1 MSNIYVIRHQG
12 YTESKVQFPYR
23 HNHRI
28 GTHHSN
34 EKIDASLTQNNS
46 ILVNN
51 LQENETYL
59 TAFKRLYQANEYLNR
74 ERTASRN
81 CFK

>member
-1 MSNIYVIRHQG
+1 MSNICVIRHQG
-12 YTESKVQFPYR
+12 YTKSKVQFPYR

-46 ILVNN
+46 ILIK
-51 LQENETYL
+51 QSS
-59 TAFKRLYQANEYLNR
+59 R
-74 ERTASRN
+74 E
-81 CFK
+81 